1 VSSCIAEPRD
11 GRVAGANVS
20 STFRVMNGFLLQ
32 APTLDIST
40 AYRSLQA
47 MGVAFLAALPRLIAA
62 LVIIGASLFI
72 ARLARLGVRR
82 AVRERTAHRNLQLAV
97 GRLAY
102 VLAVALCVLLAAT
115 VAFPSFTIGSLIQL
129 LGVSGVVVGFAFKD
143 IFQNF
148 LAGILILVTN
158 PFNIG
163 DQIVVDAFEGTVE
176 EIQTRATLIRTYD
189 QRRIVVPNSDLFTKS
204 VTVNTAFPSRRVR
217 YDLAVKADTDLD
229 KARQIAT
236 DVLTRGNI
244 EGVEK
249 DPVAAVLLLALS
261 GQSMTLRLLWW
272 SRSEHGE
279 FLMVQD
285 RVLRAI
291 RDAFAKGGV
300 ALA

>member
-1 VSSCIAEPRD
+1 
-11 GRVAGANVS
+11 
-20 STFRVMNGFLLQ
+20 
-32 APTLDIST
+32 
-40 AYRSLQA
+40 
-47 MGVAFLAALPRLIAA
+47 
-62 LVIIGASLFI
+62 
-72 ARLARLGVRR
+72 
-82 AVRERTAHRNLQLAV
+82 
-97 GRLAY
+97 
-102 VLAVALCVLLAAT
+102 
-115 VAFPSFTIGSLIQL
+115 
-129 LGVSGVVVGFAFKD
+129 
-143 IFQNF
+143 
-148 LAGILILVTN
+148 
-158 PFNIG
+158 
-163 DQIVVDAFEGTVE
+163 VE